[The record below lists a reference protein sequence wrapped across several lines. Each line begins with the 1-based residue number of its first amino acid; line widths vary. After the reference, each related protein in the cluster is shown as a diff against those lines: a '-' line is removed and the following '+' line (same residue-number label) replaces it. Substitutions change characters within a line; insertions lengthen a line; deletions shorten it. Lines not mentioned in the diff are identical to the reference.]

1 MLFDEGDD
9 KMVKTEVF
17 PTIRMK
23 IDRLLKITNEYQF
36 NDLVKA
42 VYCINLCINNRSVLE
57 SCLALNACLIEYE
70 EKGSKRI
77 GAYDEFKGFFGK
89 IYDVMKPGIADD
101 YTVEDFG
108 EVQLRY
114 NDKFYRVIIGTGHNN
129 VYACLNF
136 LPTLARNISREEE
149 LCLALEYVSGTIDYF
164 IEENKNDGVVEKRFV
179 LPTEILF
186 YKVQKFFKEEVK
198 KYDILEL
205 DSLMMSEGTT
215 IEKSHFVCREDNIYP
230 LYNVSLLID
239 LYDIWENKIDFKEQ
253 ISVANEGII
262 DRIYSLF
269 EMDRSR
275 SCSIF
280 APAMIFPEQ
289 KYDSS
294 QRTYTFIAKA
304 SRGVVVALN
313 ADEYEEGQLEKEIA
327 NIEKYHK
334 SGTLHIA
341 ETFNRFDKSGLRG
354 IHIPADMPIEYLIYD
369 SFMNPNQMHMS
380 LGEEGKKRKT
390 CTALDVIYYL
400 NFMDDIDE
408 LFEYLSYSN
417 EKDYE
422 SSFGF
427 GSDAALYFTW
437 KNQGRYIAKGA
448 IIFNMV
454 DVGYDT
460 ENEAVV
466 DYFKE
471 ELKDY
476 PFHMRDYL
484 FREPFSWK
492 IEKRDFDTYE
502 YTVKHGM
509 GFGGI
514 YLPLP
519 QKNYVFL
526 TNNVEFYKDVKD
538 FGEYRQWIQLLEE
551 IITEGFDSIKC
562 VFEDNK
568 AISNTGIQIAFM
580 PIEYA
585 VHAGHESFLYED
597 RIYVYSD
604 AQYYSHKWIIRYVV
618 KDINRI
624 YEDIQ
629 EAKNRSTEF
638 NILREILIPLLDRM
652 PDLNELFESKRKKV
666 SLEKKKVG
674 VFSTSVEYKWD
685 NNVQNFS
692 PEDYHYHEVRKR
704 IANVC
709 YGNMI
714 KPGIYR
720 GQEAN
725 QIIRAMQKAIIEDF
739 EGEVSKYSWSEL
751 HYSLLDYHSTLLHDI
766 DINWKRYGSYS
777 GLDEK
782 KDKEVRDRII
792 DQREKAK
799 HDDRNTLYLIET
811 NLYLHCE
818 SETLATIDD
827 INLLLA
833 YANWLVVLN
842 DVADMCHFAD
852 NEAYIEITD
861 EYVVDTLADDQDAE
875 ALSGLHHR
883 IYSYSGGLK
892 RDHETD
898 FKYLEKV
905 KETFKEDM
913 GFDLTDFLDI
923 LSYFSN
929 SFSETIVKKIGNNVF
944 RAPMKELLRDFL
956 EQMNNVITEE
966 DATTLFNYL
975 VASSQ
980 NLKTENGKI
989 NFYLPIGKRRTRDTR
1004 FELMPLVSIN
1014 GDIIF
1019 SPITMDRLKK
1029 DWLNGI
1035 MDFILP
1041 YEVRMNKTKQLIV
1054 EWKKSYEKQIV
1065 YDIAN
1070 SFKKNKFDIIKQNFE
1085 LMKLNKSHPQ
1095 WLGDYDVFAVDINN
1109 KSIWIVECKVIEKVA
1124 TFYDMYR
1131 QQNRFFNEHKEDE
1144 KFQRRIDYL
1153 RENADQVIQQLGC
1166 TDYIGYKVIPY
1177 MCMNKVLVSRYK
1189 KVTFPIVSYPEL
1201 VEIISGATRE

>member
-1 MLFDEGDD
+1 MIN
-9 KMVKTEVF
+9 TEVF
-17 PTIRMK
+17 PAIRMK

-36 NDLVKA
+36 YDLVMA

-57 SCLALNACLIEYE
+57 SCLALNACLIEYV
-70 EKGSKRI
+70 EKGSQRI
-77 GAYDEFKGFFGK
+77 ETFDEFKCFFDK

-108 EVQLRY
+108 EVRIRH

-129 VYACLNF
+129 VFACLNF
-136 LPTLARNISREEE
+136 LPTLAIKTSHGDE
-149 LCLALEYVSGTIDYF
+149 LNLALEYSSGVIDYF
-164 IEENKNDGVVEKRFV
+164 IEENKNDGIVEKRFV
-179 LPTEILF
+179 LPSEELF
-186 YKVQKFFKEEVK
+186 YKVQRYFKEGCK
-198 KYDILEL
+198 KYNIFEL
-205 DSLMMSEGTT
+205 DSIVKNDKTI

-253 ISVANEGII
+253 ISVANVGII

-269 EMDRSR
+269 EMDRS
-275 SCSIF
+275 SGCLMF
-280 APAMIFPEQ
+280 APAMIFPNQ
-289 KYDSS
+289 KYDST

-304 SRGVVVALN
+304 SHGVVVAIN
-313 ADEYEEGQLEKEIA
+313 ADEYEEGQLEKEIE
-327 NIEKYHK
+327 NIEEYHK
-334 SGTLHIA
+334 SGTLQIA
-341 ETFNRFDKSGLRG
+341 ETYNRFDKNGLRG
-354 IHIPADMPIEYLIYD
+354 LYIPADMPIEYLIYD
-369 SFMNPNQMHMS
+369 SFMNPNQAYIT
-380 LGEEGKKRKT
+380 LGEAGKKERKN

-400 NFMDDIDE
+400 NFMDDTDE
-408 LFEYLSYSN
+408 LFEYLSYSK
-417 EKDYE
+417 ERDCE
-422 SSFGF
+422 SLFGF

-437 KNQGRYIAKGA
+437 RNQGRYIAKGA
-448 IIFNMV
+448 IVYNMLN
-454 DVGYDT
+454 VGYDT
-460 ENEAVV
+460 ENEAIV

-476 PFHMRDYL
+476 PFHMKDYL
-484 FREPFSWK
+484 FQEPFSWK
-492 IEKRDFDTYE
+492 IEKRDSGLYE
-502 YTVKHGM
+502 YRAKHGM

-514 YLPLP
+514 YFTLP
-519 QKNYVFL
+519 QNNYVFL

-551 IITEGFDSIKC
+551 IITEGFASIEC
-562 VFEDNK
+562 IFEDDS
-568 AISNTGIQIAFM
+568 ASCNTGIQMVFM

-585 VHAGHESFLYED
+585 IHAGHESFLHED
-597 RIYVYSD
+597 RIYMYSD
-604 AQYYSHKWIIRYVV
+604 AQCHNHKWIIRYVV
-618 KDINRI
+618 KDIKRI
-624 YEDIQ
+624 FQDIQ
-629 EAKNRSTEF
+629 AAKDRSIEL
-638 NILREILIPLLDRM
+638 NILKEILMPLLVRM
-652 PDLNELFESKRKKV
+652 PALNELFETKKQLI
-666 SLEKKKVG
+666 SLDKKKVG
-674 VFSTSVEYKWD
+674 VFLASVEYKWD

-709 YGNMI
+709 YSNMI

-739 EGEVSKYSWSEL
+739 ESEVSKYSWSEL
-751 HYSLLDYHSTLLHDI
+751 HCLLLDYHSTLLHDI
-766 DINWKRYGSYS
+766 NINWKRYGSYS
-777 GLDEK
+777 DLDEK

-799 HDDRNTLYLIET
+799 HDDRNALYLIET

-818 SETLATIDD
+818 PEILATRDD

-842 DVADMCHFAD
+842 DAADMCYFAD

-861 EYVVDTLADDQDAE
+861 EYVVDILSDDQDAE
-875 ALSGLHHR
+875 ELNGLHHR
-883 IYSYSGGLK
+883 VYSYSEGLK
-892 RDHETD
+892 RNHETD
-898 FKYLEKV
+898 SKYLEKV
-905 KETFKEDM
+905 KATFKEDM
-913 GFDLTDFLDI
+913 EFAFQDFLDI
-923 LSYFSN
+923 LSYLSY
-929 SFSETIVKKIGNNVF
+929 SFSEEIVKKVGNNVF
-944 RAPMKELLRDFL
+944 RAPMKELLSDFL
-956 EQMNNVITEE
+956 VQMNGVITEE
-966 DATTLFNYL
+966 DATNLFNYL
-975 VASSQ
+975 VVSFQ
-980 NLKTENGKI
+980 NLKTENGKAD
-989 NFYLPIGKRRTRDTR
+989 FYLPIGKRRTRDTR

-1014 GDIIF
+1014 GDIVF
-1019 SPITMDRLKK
+1019 SPIAMEHLKK

-1041 YEVRMNKTKQLIV
+1041 YEVGMKKTKYLIL
-1054 EWKKSYEKQIV
+1054 EWKNSYEKQIV

-1070 SFKKNKFDIIKQNFE
+1070 LFKKNKFDIVKTNFE

-1095 WLGDYDVFAVDINN
+1095 WLGDYDVFAVDIKK

-1153 RENADQVIQQLGC
+1153 RENADKVIQELGC
-1166 TDYIGYKVIPY
+1166 SEYMGYKVMPY

-1189 KVTFPIVSYPEL
+1189 KIAFPIVSYPEL
-1201 VEIISGATRE
+1201 VELISDDTRK

>member
-1 MLFDEGDD
+1 
-9 KMVKTEVF
+9 MVKTEAF

-70 EKGSKRI
+70 KKDTKRI
-77 GAYDEFKGFFGK
+77 GTYDEFKRFFDK
-89 IYDVMKPGIADD
+89 IYDVMKPGLADD

-108 EVQLRY
+108 EVRLRY

-136 LPTLARNISREEE
+136 LPILARKISREEE

-164 IEENKNDGVVEKRFV
+164 IEENKNDGVAEKRFV
-179 LPTEILF
+179 FPTEILF
-186 YKVQKFFKEEVK
+186 YKVQKFFEEEVK
-198 KYDILEL
+198 KYNIFEL
-205 DSLMMSEGTT
+205 DSLMRSEGTT
-215 IEKSHFVCREDNIYP
+215 IEKIHFVCREDNIYP

-269 EMDRSR
+269 ETDRSS
-275 SCSIF
+275 SCSMF

-304 SRGVVVALN
+304 SHGVVVALN
-313 ADEYEEGQLEKEIA
+313 SDEYEDGQLDKEIA

-334 SGTLHIA
+334 GGMLYIA

-369 SFMNPNQMHMS
+369 SFMNPNQMYMS
-380 LGEEGKKRKT
+380 LGEKGKKRKT

-422 SSFGF
+422 SLFGF

-454 DVGYDT
+454 NVGYDT

-476 PFHMRDYL
+476 PFHMGDYL

-492 IEKRDFDTYE
+492 IEKRDFDMYE
-502 YTVKHGM
+502 YIVKHGM

-526 TNNVEFYKDVKD
+526 TNNVEFYKNVND

-562 VFEDNK
+562 IFENNK
-568 AISNTGIQIAFM
+568 VIRNSGIQIVFM

-585 VHAGHESFLYED
+585 VHAGHESFLHED

-604 AQYYSHKWIIRYVV
+604 AQYYSYKWIIRYVV

-624 YEDIQ
+624 YQDIQ
-629 EAKNRSTEF
+629 AAKNRSTEF
-638 NILREILIPLLDRM
+638 DILHEILNPLLIRI
-652 PDLNELFESKRKKV
+652 PDLNELFESKRKEV

-674 VFSTSVEYKWD
+674 VFLTSVEYKWD

-709 YGNMI
+709 HSNMI

-720 GQEAN
+720 GREAN
-725 QIIRAMQKAIIEDF
+725 QIIRAMQKAIVEDF

-766 DINWKRYGSYS
+766 NINWKRYGSYS
-777 GLDEK
+777 DLDEA

-799 HDDRNTLYLIET
+799 HDDRNALYLIET

-818 SETLATIDD
+818 AETLANRDD

-842 DVADMCHFAD
+842 DVADMCYFAD
-852 NEAYIEITD
+852 NEAYIEITN
-861 EYVVDTLADDQDAE
+861 EYVVDTLADDQNAKKLD
-875 ALSGLHHR
+875 GVHHR
-883 IYSYSGGLK
+883 IYSYSEGLK
-892 RDHETD
+892 RDHEID
-898 FKYLEKV
+898 CKYLEKV
-905 KETFKEDM
+905 KETFQEDM
-913 GFDLTDFLDI
+913 GFAFIDFMDI
-923 LSYFSN
+923 LSYFSC
-929 SFSETIVKKIGNNVF
+929 SFSETIAKKIGNNVF
-944 RAPMKELLRDFL
+944 KAPIKEVLRDFL
-956 EQMNNVITEE
+956 EQTNNAITEE
-966 DATTLFNYL
+966 NASILLNYL
-975 VASSQ
+975 MVSFQ
-980 NLKTENGKI
+980 NLKTENGKSD
-989 NFYLPIGKRRTRDTR
+989 FYLPIGKRRTRDTR
-1004 FELMPLVSIN
+1004 FEVMPLVKFN
-1014 GDIIF
+1014 DDVIF
-1019 SPITMDRLKK
+1019 SPITLDHLKK
-1029 DWLNGI
+1029 DWINGI
-1035 MDFILP
+1035 TDFILP
-1041 YEVRMNKTKQLIV
+1041 YEIHLTKTKQLILD
-1054 EWKKSYEKQIV
+1054 WKNSYEKKIV
-1065 YDIAN
+1065 YDIVN
-1070 SFKKNKFDIIKQNFE
+1070 LFKEKKFDIVRQNFE
-1085 LMKLNKSHPQ
+1085 LRKLDKTHPQ
-1095 WLGDYDVFAVDINN
+1095 WLGDYDVFAVDNIN
-1109 KSIWIVECKVIEKVA
+1109 KTIWIVECKVIEKVA

-1144 KFQRRIDYL
+1144 MFQRRIDYL
-1153 RENADQVIQQLGC
+1153 QENAAQVIQQLGC
-1166 TDYIGYKVIPY
+1166 TDYAEYKVIPH

-1189 KVTFPIVSYPEL
+1189 KIAFPIVSYPEL
-1201 VEIISGATRE
+1201 AEIISGVIRE

>member
-1 MLFDEGDD
+1 MLVDKGDD
-9 KMVKTEVF
+9 KMVKTEAF

-57 SCLALNACLIEYE
+57 SCLALNASLIEYE
-70 EKGSKRI
+70 EKGTKRI
-77 GAYDEFKGFFGK
+77 GTYDELKRFFDK

-108 EVQLRY
+108 EVRLRY
-114 NDKFYRVIIGTGHNN
+114 NDKFYHVIIGTGHNN

-136 LPTLARNISREEE
+136 LPTLARKISREEE

-164 IEENKNDGVVEKRFV
+164 IEENKNDGVVEKEFV
-179 LPTEILF
+179 LPTEALF

-198 KYDILEL
+198 KYNIFEL
-205 DSLMMSEGTT
+205 DSLMRSEGTT
-215 IEKSHFVCREDNIYP
+215 IEKSYFVCREDNIYP

-253 ISVANEGII
+253 ISVANQGII
-262 DRIYSLF
+262 DRIYGLF
-269 EMDRSR
+269 ETDRSS
-275 SCSIF
+275 SCSMF

-304 SRGVVVALN
+304 SHGVVVALN
-313 ADEYEEGQLEKEIA
+313 ADEYEDGQLDKEIA

-334 SGTLHIA
+334 DGILYIA

-354 IHIPADMPIEYLIYD
+354 IHIPDDMPIEYLIYD
-369 SFMNPNQMHMS
+369 SFMNPNQMYMS
-380 LGEEGKKRKT
+380 LGEKGKKRKN

-422 SSFGF
+422 RLFGF

-454 DVGYDT
+454 NVGYDT

-492 IEKRDFDTYE
+492 IEKRDFDMYE
-502 YTVKHGM
+502 YTVKYGM

-526 TNNVEFYKDVKD
+526 TNNVEFYKNVNDI
-538 FGEYRQWIQLLEE
+538 GEYRQWIQLLEE
-551 IITEGFDSIKC
+551 IITEGFESIKC
-562 VFEDNK
+562 IFEDNK
-568 AISNTGIQIAFM
+568 AIRNSGIQIAFM

-585 VHAGHESFLYED
+585 VHAGHESFLHED

-604 AQYYSHKWIIRYVV
+604 AQYYSNKWIIRYVV

-624 YEDIQ
+624 YKDIQ
-629 EAKNRSTEF
+629 EAKNRRTEF
-638 NILREILIPLLDRM
+638 NILHEILNPVLVRM
-652 PDLNELFESKRKKV
+652 PDLNELFESKRKEV

-692 PEDYHYHEVRKR
+692 SEDYHYHEVRKR

-709 YGNMI
+709 HGNMI

-720 GQEAN
+720 GREAN

-766 DINWKRYGSYS
+766 NINWKRYGSYS
-777 GLDEK
+777 GLDEA

-799 HDDRNTLYLIET
+799 HDDRNALYLIET

-818 SETLATIDD
+818 AETFANRDD

-842 DVADMCHFAD
+842 DVADMCYFAD
-852 NEAYIEITD
+852 NEAYIEITN
-861 EYVVDTLADDQDAE
+861 EYVVDTLADDQNAE
-875 ALSGLHHR
+875 KLDGVHHR
-883 IYSYSGGLK
+883 IYSYSEGLK
-892 RDHETD
+892 RDHEID
-898 FKYLEKV
+898 CKYLEKV
-905 KETFKEDM
+905 KETFQEDM
-913 GFDLTDFLDI
+913 GFAFIDFMDI
-923 LSYFSN
+923 LSYFSY
-929 SFSETIVKKIGNNVF
+929 SFSETIAKKIGHNVF
-944 RAPMKELLRDFL
+944 KAPIKEVLRDFL
-956 EQMNNVITEE
+956 GQTNNAITEKN
-966 DATTLFNYL
+966 ASILLNYL
-975 VASSQ
+975 MVSSQ
-980 NLKTENGKI
+980 NLKTENGKSD
-989 NFYLPIGKRRTRDTR
+989 FYLPIGKRRTRDTR
-1004 FELMPLVSIN
+1004 FEVMPLVKLN
-1014 GDIIF
+1014 DDVIF
-1019 SPITMDRLKK
+1019 SPITLDHLKK
-1029 DWLNGI
+1029 DWINGI
-1035 MDFILP
+1035 TDFILP
-1041 YEVRMNKTKQLIV
+1041 YEIHLTKTKQLILD
-1054 EWKKSYEKQIV
+1054 WKNSYEKKIV
-1065 YDIAN
+1065 YDIVN
-1070 SFKKNKFDIIKQNFE
+1070 LFKEKKFDIVRQNFE
-1085 LMKLNKSHPQ
+1085 LRKLNKTHPQ
-1095 WLGDYDVFAVDINN
+1095 WLGDYDVFAVDNIH
-1109 KSIWIVECKVIEKVA
+1109 KTIWIVECKVIEKVA

-1144 KFQRRIDYL
+1144 MFQRRIDYL
-1153 RENADQVIQQLGC
+1153 QENVAQVIQQLGY
-1166 TDYIGYKVIPY
+1166 TDYTDYKVIPY

-1189 KVTFPIVSYPEL
+1189 KIAFPIVSYPEL
-1201 VEIISGATRE
+1201 AEIISGVIRE